1 MGGNFDAMAVSER
14 ADREPE
20 HARHPMR
27 PVAVPDDRTA
37 TDPAAIPTVLVSNRG
52 PLSFHFDDDGLLVQ
66 GVAAGGLAGTL
77 HPLLAGTGATW
88 IASAVDDADRA
99 AQKAGLMSVDGL
111 LIDLV
116 DIDPEM
122 YRLAYDEVSNSTL
135 WFCHHHLFESA
146 RQPRSDHQWRLA
158 WDAYRDV
165 NRAFALRV
173 AQQAPEG
180 ARVLVQ
186 DYHLCLLGSM
196 LRQARPD
203 LVTVHFTHT
212 PFADTPVLAMLPGP
226 VVGELLDAMAG
237 FDICGFHT
245 LRWAGAYLACQA
257 KLGRPGLDERPPPTF
272 VSPLGTDPD
281 VLTAELDDPA
291 VAEGRRQ
298 LDEELGDPGRQVI
311 LRVDRMELSKNL
323 LRGFWAF
330 DELLEFEPHRRGRV
344 TFLALA
350 YPSRQGLDEYLSYQ
364 RDVEETVA
372 RVNARWGTPDWT
384 PILLQVGDDYPRS
397 LAALTR
403 YDVLLVNPVRDGMN
417 LVAKEGPMVNQRD
430 GALVLSREAG
440 AYAELAPGS
449 LAINP
454 FDVGATAAALSQA
467 LDLAAGERAAMAAAL
482 REIILARRPAD
493 WLHEQLLAAESVR
506 RR

>member
-1 MGGNFDAMAVSER
+1 M
-14 ADREPE
+14 
-20 HARHPMR
+20 
-27 PVAVPDDRTA
+27 PV
-37 TDPAAIPTVLVSNRG
+37 
-52 PLSFHFDDDGLLVQ
+52 
-66 GVAAGGLAGTL
+66 
-77 HPLLAGTGATW
+77 
-88 IASAVDDADRA
+88 
-99 AQKAGLMSVDGL
+99 
-111 LIDLV
+111 
-116 DIDPEM
+116 
-122 YRLAYDEVSNSTL
+122 
-135 WFCHHHLFESA
+135 
-146 RQPRSDHQWRLA
+146 
-158 WDAYRDV
+158 
-165 NRAFALRV
+165 
-173 AQQAPEG
+173 
-180 ARVLVQ
+180 
-186 DYHLCLLGSM
+186 GSM

-212 PFADTPVLAMLPGP
+212 PFADTPVLGMLPEA

-237 FDICGFHT
+237 FDTCGFHT
-245 LRWAGAYLACQA
+245 APV
-257 KLGRPGLDERPPPTF
+257 GRRIPGLPGKAGQAGLDGRPPPTF

-430 GALVLSREAG
+430 GALVLSRRP
-440 AYAELAPGS
+440 APTPSWPRGRWPS
-449 LAINP
+449 THSTW
-454 FDVGATAAALSQA
+454 G
-467 LDLAAGERAAMAAAL
+467 R
-482 REIILARRPAD
+482 RRPRSPRRSISPPVNGRPWPPPCGRSSWPAGRPTGSTSSC
-493 WLHEQLLAAESVR
+493 WRRSSVR